1 MEENEMILNV
11 TMIVWILAGIV
22 FTLTGV
28 LLLLIR
34 SKRKANCTSIIK
46 GKVTDIV
53 KRKGI
58 YDKEYGY
65 STLWHPVFEYTVDE
79 VKYVKESN
87 YGTSKAKF
95 RIGQEVEIFYNPDD
109 NNEYYVK
116 EENGPKTLGVIF
128 TIVGLI
134 LLFAAIVLHKNI
146 I

>member
-1 MEENEMILNV
+1 MEENEVILNV
-11 TMIVWILAGIV
+11 ITIVWFLTGTI

-34 SKRKANCTSIIK
+34 SKRKANCTSVTK
-46 GKVTDIV
+46 GTVTDIV
-53 KRKGI
+53 KRTGI

-65 STLWHPVFEYTVDE
+65 STLWHPVFEYTVDG

-87 YGTSKAKF
+87 YGTTKAKF
-95 RIGQEVEIFYNPDD
+95 GIGQELEILYNPDN

-128 TIVGLI
+128 TIVGSI
-134 LLFAAIVLHKNI
+134 LLVAGIILRIVI
-146 I
+146 